1 MKCFPIY
8 FSNRHMHRVA
18 LHVIA
23 AIRGAGVVGQQ
34 GVEGHRPLAFRIG
47 YHCVPSLKLLHLH
60 IVSADFVSTCLK
72 HKKHWSLSHA
82 HALSLFLFVSLRLP
96 CVRTLHFMLSVL
108 DDINTSLKH
117 HKHQSLLCAR
127 VHARARAAFFAC
139 FSTHLLHLR
148 SP

>member
-1 MKCFPIY
+1 MKSSLIY
-8 FSNRHMHRVA
+8 FLNRHMHDFA
-18 LHVIA
+18 LHIIA
-23 AIRGAGVVGQQ
+23 AIKREEVAGQQ
-34 GVEGHRPLAFRIG
+34 GVEGYRPLAFRIG
-47 YHCVPSLKLLHLH
+47 YHCVPSCKPLHLH
-60 IVSADFVSTCLK
+60 IVSADFVSPCLK